1 MVSNTALGIDPD
13 MHHIG
18 VAIVSRTGVEAIDI
32 IGQPGNPR
40 GEKAV
45 IGMAE
50 CLYESLATF
59 ATGFFIDKVV
69 VENQNLYLKGKAN
82 PGNILRLGQVAGMCV
97 MAARMCLPEAEILMP
112 SPQLWKGSVPKEIKH
127 KRILA
132 SLDWSWAETGLEGK
146 KIIPAVP
153 DNLIGISQ
161 IPLSQWTHVID
172 AMGLAKWALR

>member
-1 MVSNTALGIDPD
+1 MTTNTALGIDPD

-18 VAIVSRTGVEAIDI
+18 VAVVSRTGVEAIDI
-32 IGQPGNPR
+32 IGQSGNPR

-50 CLYESLATF
+50 CLYDSLATIV
-59 ATGFFIDKVV
+59 TGFSIDKVV

-82 PGNILRLGQVAGMCV
+82 PGSILRLGQVAGMCV

-132 SLDWSWAETGLEGK
+132 SLDWHFKEVNK
-146 KIIPAVP
+146 RIIPTVP
-153 DNLIGISQ
+153 DDLVGISQ
-161 IPLSQWTHVID
+161 IPLTQWTHVID